1 MNESYFIPV
10 LVAGAILF
18 LLFLFFI
25 VFYMLYHHRRTRFFG
40 MEKEKMRYDHSMGL
54 MTARLEEQE
63 RSMNQISRE
72 IHDNVS
78 QKMDFLQMNIKA
90 LKENTAIHMDSKV
103 LQTSITLAEQ
113 IGNDLRN
120 ISYSLNGDY
129 VTTHGL
135 SAVLRKELEYIDSMR
150 GIACSLQIEGLDET
164 ITASEKLLAY
174 RIAQEAL
181 HNSVKHARA
190 SRIAITLKYD
200 ADAFSM
206 QISDDGS
213 GFDASASGYKE
224 GLGFRNM
231 QHRANLMGAQL
242 HVDATPGKGCSIL
255 LVLPIMQQAPG
266 Q

>member
-1 MNESYFIPV
+1 MNESYFVPI
-10 LVAGAILF
+10 LVAGVILF

-25 VFYMLYHHRRTRFFG
+25 IFYMLYHQRRTQFFG
-40 MEKEKMRYDHSMGL
+40 MEKEKMKYDHSLRL
-54 MTARLEEQE
+54 MEARLEEQE
-63 RSMNQISRE
+63 HSMNQISRE

-78 QKMDFLQMNIKA
+78 QKMDFLQMNLKA
-90 LKENTAIHMDSKV
+90 LKEYIAHDKDSSA

-150 GIACSLQIEGLDET
+150 RIACSLQIEGFDET
-164 ITASEKLLAY
+164 ITGSEKLLTY

-181 HNSVKHARA
+181 HNSLKHARA
-190 SRIAITLKYD
+190 TRIDVSLAYGADRFTMEITD
-200 ADAFSM
+200 NGA
-206 QISDDGS
+206 
-213 GFDASASGYKE
+213 GFDASAATYTE

-231 QHRANLMGAQL
+231 QHRANLMAAEL
-242 HVDATPGKGCSIL
+242 TVVAAPGKGCTIRL
-255 LVLPIMQQAPG
+255 DVPRPPAQVLE
-266 Q
+266 